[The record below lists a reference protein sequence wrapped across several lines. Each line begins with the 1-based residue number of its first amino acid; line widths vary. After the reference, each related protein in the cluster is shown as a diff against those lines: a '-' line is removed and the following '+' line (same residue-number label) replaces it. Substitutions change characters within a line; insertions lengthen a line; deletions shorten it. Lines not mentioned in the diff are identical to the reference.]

1 MKLFIKDDCEYCNQI
16 DLKKINVEVINIDK
30 AYNGLLP
37 HQVPVLQMSSGGQV
51 WDFNSINSIFDELRK
66 AKK

>member
-1 MKLFIKDDCEYCNQI
+1 MKLFIKDDCEHCNQI

-30 AYNGLLP
+30 DYNGLLP

>member
-1 MKLFIKDDCEYCNQI
+1 MKLFIKKDCDFCG
-16 DLKKINVEVINIDK
+16 KINLNEIDVEVINIDEN
-30 AYNGLLP
+30 YNGLMP
-37 HQVPVLQMSSGGQV
+37 QQVPVLQMSSGGQV